1 MDPGKASRRRHERQ
15 PTRNERDSMQ
25 QRTQFSVFLVNK
37 PGVLA
42 SVASELTRARVN
54 LIALTLMDSMEHGVL
69 RVVCDKPDEARDVLG
84 RTHDRWTETEV
95 LVLELRNE
103 PGAFAS
109 VAQRLADEHINISY
123 AYATAGAKG
132 GRTTA
137 VFKVADM
144 KKAAKVLETH
154 VEVARGKARKADRTV
169 RKAPPGRRRSGK

>member
-1 MDPGKASRRRHERQ
+1 
-15 PTRNERDSMQ
+15 MQ
-25 QRTQFSVFLVNK
+25 DMTQFSIFLVNK

-42 SVASELTRARVN
+42 SVSSELTRARVN
-54 LIALTLMDSMEHGVL
+54 MIALTLVDSMEHGVL
-69 RVVCDKPDEARDVLG
+69 RIVCDKSEIAREVLG

-109 VAQRLADEHINISY
+109 VAQKLADKHVNISY
-123 AYATAGAKG
+123 AYATAGAAH

-144 KKAAKVLETH
+144 KKAHKILAAIEAKPKKPKP
-154 VEVARGKARKADRTV
+154 APRKTQAG
-169 RKAPPGRRRSGK
+169 RKGPRQ